1 MNTLMI
7 EEEDQI
13 WRLQLISN
21 CLILDTYESVV
32 WADYSRRSDP
42 VDNVLWKQ

>member
-13 WRLQLISN
+13 LRLQSMSHY
-21 CLILDTYESVV
+21 LILDTYESVV
-32 WADYSRRSDP
+32 SADSSRRSDP